1 MWYKFVLIACGII
14 VFSPL
19 GSRIMMNYFDFS
31 FSFPEL
37 LFIPFS
43 CLLYKRIR
51 KYFILDFVLLLKLLY
66 LLIVLFFITIIVD
79 TYALSA
85 VLSSLRSYVLL
96 VGFFSFFIKSE
107 GIELDD
113 LLCISIGT
121 IIGWIISSIYGIAD
135 YLAFDSNAVAVCGNM
150 LGIPLAIAISLLQKQ
165 YKTFFLVLLL
175 CVCLSLVA
183 GMRRQIFVFVESL
196 FLVFL
201 FCQKRVLLKVL
212 SIVGLFVCVF
222 IAFFDSIGEFLK
234 ENIPVLYYRVFEK
247 ILMLFEGELQEG
259 DERRTGHFTDF
270 ILNLDHY
277 MFPRGFVSRNFV
289 KDDTGKFI
297 DFPLSELFYM
307 IGGFGSIL
315 LLLLVLF
322 TAYKCYVNYQLT
334 KKNQAALMVILSII
348 MFSLLFI
355 EGTFLSSSYT
365 VPFTGYCLAQ
375 LFYYSNIKK
384 CK

>member
-51 KYFILDFVLLLKLLY
+51 KYFISDFVLLLKLLS

-96 VGFFSFFIKSE
+96 MLFFSFFIKSE

-165 YKTFFLVLLL
+165 YKTF
-175 CVCLSLVA
+175 S
-183 GMRRQIFVFVESL
+183 
-196 FLVFL
+196 
-201 FCQKRVLLKVL
+201 
-212 SIVGLFVCVF
+212 
-222 IAFFDSIGEFLK
+222 
-234 ENIPVLYYRVFEK
+234 
-247 ILMLFEGELQEG
+247 
-259 DERRTGHFTDF
+259 
-270 ILNLDHY
+270 
-277 MFPRGFVSRNFV
+277 
-289 KDDTGKFI
+289 
-297 DFPLSELFYM
+297 
-307 IGGFGSIL
+307 
-315 LLLLVLF
+315 
-322 TAYKCYVNYQLT
+322 
-334 KKNQAALMVILSII
+334 
-348 MFSLLFI
+348 
-355 EGTFLSSSYT
+355 
-365 VPFTGYCLAQ
+365 
-375 LFYYSNIKK
+375 
-384 CK
+384 